1 MNRNKKPSNFSK
13 KDNTVSKTSMV
24 FQKSKGQHIL
34 INPQILHSIVDKS
47 AIRSTDIVLEIGPG
61 TGNLTHLLLQKA
73 KKVIAIEIDPRM
85 IAELTKRFKY
95 SEFSQKFELLQG
107 DVLTTELPFF
117 DLCVANIPYQIS
129 SPLVFKLLAHRP
141 IFRCAV
147 LMFQKEFAMR
157 LVAKPDNDLYCRLSV
172 NVQLLAR
179 CDHLMKIS
187 KNNFKPPPK
196 VESSIVRIEP
206 RNPAPA
212 INYVEWDG
220 LLRICFMRKNKQ
232 IGSIFKN
239 KKVLA
244 VLEKNFNILENLK
257 KKNKENE
264 NVMEESKG
272 NNEKDVEVD
281 LIESFKKMA
290 NINEKEE
297 NEEAPD
303 DEDDEDEVEVEAPK
317 GEKMEEEKQSF
328 KAKMMKILEDNDMN
342 LKRAKKLEVEDFLKL
357 LNIFN
362 SNNIHF
368 K

>member
-1 MNRNKKPSNFSK
+1 MEKKGYKSFK
-13 KDNTVSKTSMV
+13 KENPVSKTSMV

-61 TGNLTHLLLQKA
+61 TGNLTTLLLQKA
-73 KKVIAIEIDPRM
+73 KKVIAVEIDPRM
-85 IAELTKRFKY
+85 VSELTKRFKY
-95 SEFSQKFELLQG
+95 SEFSHKFELLQG
-107 DVLTTELPFF
+107 DVLSTELPYF

-147 LMFQKEFAMR
+147 LMFQKEFALR
-157 LVAKPDNDLYCRLSV
+157 LVAKADNELYCRLSV
-172 NVQLLAR
+172 NVQLLAKVE
-179 CDHLMKIS
+179 HLMKIS

-206 RNPAPA
+206 KNPPPS
-212 INYVEWDG
+212 INYLEWDA

-239 KKVLA
+239 KNVLKVL
-244 VLEKNFNILENLK
+244 ERNFEIWS
-257 KKNKENE
+257 KNKNAF
-264 NVMEESKG
+264 EETKG
-272 NNEKDVEVD
+272 STEEE
-281 LIESFKKMA
+281 LINCFKKMA
-290 NINEKEE
+290 TLNEKEE
-297 NEEAPD
+297 SGEDSDNE
-303 DEDDEDEVEVEAPK
+303 DEDKEK
-317 GEKMEEEKQSF
+317 NISKMEEEKPNF
-328 KAKMMKILEDNDMN
+328 KAKIQKILEDNEMN
-342 LKRAKKLEVEDFLKL
+342 LLRSKKLTVEDYLKL

-362 SNNIHF
+362 LNGIHF